1 MTATVVIV
9 NYRAYAELQPCLA
22 SLEKHEPDAA
32 IVIIDHA
39 ADLAEASRLSAA
51 FPRVAY
57 RATHQ
62 NPGFGAGVN
71 AAAREAGAGA
81 LLLLNPDCELTMPLL
96 GPLLSV
102 FEHDSAAGVVGG
114 LVRESDGSVQASA
127 RRFPDATTGLAGRT
141 SWLSRVVPGNP
152 LTRRN
157 LTTDPSA
164 GLRQVDWVSGAL
176 MLIRRETFD
185 AIGGFDERFF
195 LYWEDADFCRRAAD
209 AGWSTW
215 YAPEAEVVHRTARAS
230 RHAPVRSQAAFH
242 VSAFRYYWKHSSK
255 LARVFSPI
263 VACGLLV
270 RFVIRLAWRSRVTT
284 AG

>member
-9 NYRAYAELQPCLA
+9 NYRAYAELQSCLA
-22 SLEKHEPDAA
+22 SLAKCEPDAA
-32 IVIIDHA
+32 IVVIDHA

-57 RATHQ
+57 RATHE

-81 LLLLNPDCELTMPLL
+81 LLLLNPDCELTMPLV

-102 FEHDSAAGVVGG
+102 LEHDSTAGVVGG
-114 LVRESDGSVQASA
+114 LVREPDGTVQASA

-141 SWLSRVVPGNP
+141 SWLSRVAPDNP

-195 LYWEDADFCRRAAD
+195 LYWEDADFCRRAAG

-215 YAPEAEVVHRTARAS
+215 YAPDAEVVHRTARAS
-230 RHAPVRSQAAFH
+230 RHAPVRSLAAFH
-242 VSAFRYYWKHSSK
+242 VSAFRYHWKHGGVWARLASPVTALVLAARF
-255 LARVFSPI
+255 LARVGRRDARP
-263 VACGLLV
+263 
-270 RFVIRLAWRSRVTT
+270 
-284 AG
+284 